1 MLEGKKILVVD
12 DEFKIVEVIKLY
24 LEKEGC
30 KVFEALDGKQALEI
44 SCRINPDLI
53 ILDLMLPDVSGED
66 VCKTIRKKSRVPIIM
81 LTAKVEESEV
91 VSGLYMGAD
100 DYVTKPFSVKEL
112 IARIVVLFRRLS
124 NEVIPLADI
133 ISLNGNDLVIDV
145 LKREV
150 RKNGEIVYI
159 TSTEFKVLM
168 TLLKYPNK
176 AFTREELMDLAMG
189 EDNFGYNRVIDT
201 HVKNLRHKI
210 ETNPKEPKYIITV
223 HGTGYKFGGE

>member
-12 DEFKIVEVIKLY
+12 DEFKIVDVIKLY

-30 KVFEALDGKQALEI
+30 KVFEALVGNQALDI
-44 SCRINPDLI
+44 YNRIKPDLI
-53 ILDLMLPDVSGED
+53 ILDLMLPDINGEEI
-66 VCKTIRKKSRVPIIM
+66 CKIIRKKSRVPIIM
-81 LTAKVEESEV
+81 LTAKVDESEI

-112 IARIVVLFRRLS
+112 IARIVVLFRRVGD
-124 NEVIPLADI
+124 EVVPLADT
-133 ISLNGNDLVIDV
+133 ISLNSDDLVVDA

-150 RKNGEIVYI
+150 RKKGELVYI

-168 TLLKYPNK
+168 TLLKYPHK
-176 AFTREELMDLAMG
+176 TFTREELMDLAMG

-201 HVKNLRHKI
+201 HIKNLRQKI
-210 ETNPKEPKYIITV
+210 EDNPKEPRYIITV
-223 HGTGYKFGGE
+223 HGTGYRFGGE